1 MVAEPNSFM
10 PLPTDFDGY
19 VVARD
24 GDAWGA
30 YASGFISP
38 AESDVAWPRRPKKAL
53 RGVRLET
60 RAKPGPADVETLRPR
75 RPFQT

>member
-1 MVAEPNSFM
+1 MVAELNSFT
-10 PLPTDFDGY
+10 PLPTDIDGY

-38 AESDVAWPRRPKKAL
+38 AESDVAWAATPEEAL
-53 RGVRLET
+53 RRLRHET
-60 RAKPGPADVETLRPR
+60 RAKAGPADVETLRPKR
-75 RPFQT
+75 AFQT